1 MRLPSPT
8 HFSSRR
14 HFLKWALGVGS
25 ALVIPASLLG
35 ASSSQRTYR
44 VQRGDTLSGIASRFG
59 VRVRDIQR
67 ANGLSGDRILA
78 GQSLVIPG
86 DANKQPAAMAPV
98 IAATQK
104 LSVDR
109 SRWQYIVAHHSAIE
123 KGNAAIY
130 GSAHERRGMEN
141 GLAYHFVI
149 GNGIDS
155 GDGEIE
161 IGPRWYKQLRGGH
174 VRDSHVNDVGI
185 GICMVGNFENHPPTE
200 RQHASFIQLVDY
212 LQKNCVAS
220 DYTFTVH
227 KWVDG
232 ARHTL
237 CPGKHFPYQE
247 MTQRYRA

>member
-1 MRLPSPT
+1 MHPPSHPSAST
-8 HFSSRR
+8 RR
-14 HFLKWALGVGS
+14 HFLRWALGIGA
-25 ALVIPASLLG
+25 ALTLPAVSSLG

-44 VQRGDTLSGIASRFG
+44 VQRGDTLSEIARRFG
-59 VRVRDIQR
+59 VKVRDIQQ
-67 ANGLSGDRILA
+67 ANRLKGDRILA
-78 GQSLVIPG
+78 GQSLIIPG
-86 DANKQPAAMAPV
+86 TGPQTDALAPV
-98 IAATQK
+98 IAATQR

-123 KGNAAIY
+123 QGNAEIY
-130 GSAHERRGMEN
+130 GSTHTRRGMEN

-174 VRDSHVNDVGI
+174 VRSTHVNDVGI
-185 GICMVGNFENHPPTE
+185 GICMVGNFENHPPTD
-200 RQHASFIQLVDY
+200 RQHASFVQLVDY
-212 LQKNCVAS
+212 LSKHCVAP

-227 KWVDG
+227 KWVD
-232 ARHTL
+232 RNHTL

-247 MTQRYRA
+247 MSRRYRA